1 MGSYTISMNEVEGK
15 KYFTPSEVA
24 KFLRVSPVTVRQL
37 SQRGAI
43 ESVSTPGGHRRY
55 LFKHIESFA
64 RQRNIPLA
72 MKTTVGLRVLIVDDD
87 EQLAQYLNELL
98 QGCKEIDAT
107 RIANDG
113 FRAGTLLY
121 TFEPHIVLLDLR
133 MPYVDGFSTCRDIK
147 SGQLTKD
154 VRVIAMSGFY
164 TNENIEHIIQAGA
177 EDCLRKPF
185 TPEELFAA
193 IGIQGHGESA

>member
-1 MGSYTISMNEVEGK
+1 MNEIEGK
-15 KYFTPSEVA
+15 KYFTPREVA
-24 KFLRVSPVTVRQL
+24 EFLRVSPVTIRQL
-37 SQRGAI
+37 SQKGEI

-64 RQRNIPLA
+64 RQRNIPLSL
-72 MKTTVGLRVLIVDDD
+72 KTTVGLRVLIVDDD

-98 QGCKEIDAT
+98 QGCKEIDDT

-133 MPYVDGFSTCRDIK
+133 MPYVDGFSACRDIK
-147 SGQLTKD
+147 SGQLTRD

-164 TNENIEHIIQAGA
+164 TNENIEHIIHAGA

-193 IGIQGHGESA
+193 IGIKGHGGTV